1 MNKGDVILVIFP
13 FTDLSGSRLR
23 PALVLISMK
32 EDITVAFITTN
43 LKVTGTSDLILKV
56 NQTNGLKKDSLLKL
70 NKIATLDLG
79 LVMGKIGNLNESEL
93 KEVDKKLIETF
104 KIRIG

>member
-23 PALVLISMK
+23 PALVLI
-32 EDITVAFITTN
+32 
-43 LKVTGTSDLILKV
+43 
-56 NQTNGLKKDSLLKL
+56 
-70 NKIATLDLG
+70 
-79 LVMGKIGNLNESEL
+79 
-93 KEVDKKLIETF
+93 ETF

>member
-1 MNKGDVILVIFP
+1 MNKGDVILVTFP

-93 KEVDKKLIETF
+93 KEVDKKLMETF

>member
-1 MNKGDVILVIFP
+1 MNKGDVILVTFP